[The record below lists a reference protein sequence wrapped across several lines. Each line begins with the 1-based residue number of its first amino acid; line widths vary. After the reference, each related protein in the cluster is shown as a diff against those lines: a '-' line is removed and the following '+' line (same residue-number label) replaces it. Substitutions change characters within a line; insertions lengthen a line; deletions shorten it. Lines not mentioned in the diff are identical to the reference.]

1 MKAKFIGE
9 DASDIGVIVVD
20 NLDAEHHIEVRKDG
34 GNVYYHDCEAYS
46 DDPSDRTYEE
56 NEHVAQAQRIA
67 KYYVYRQRGCDTL
80 PPLPN
85 PDRLATVAAVIA
97 GLSDDRF
104 EQYFDSYYQQFRG
117 DSGESNPVVE
127 VPPEAEGN
135 PIFFETEVSLSLTT
149 DEVRAFLADGDEPTI
164 ATLREG
170 LADAV
175 AGDISEPE
183 ARLRATRSEDTTPE
197 DAEIDDL
204 ALEAVSDVQVMWSP
218 ASNQKERVGGETPD
232 IDRKPDA
239 QFQLAPFHPESRE
252 TFRGQL
258 LRHLRYQIRDC
269 YLTMGIAP
277 PEPFRV
283 QGPGLFNRC
292 TWFQHY
298 DVYEPYHRTD
308 VDITDWQ
315 VDETPDELL

>member
-1 MKAKFIGE
+1 MKVKIVGE
-9 DASDIGVIVVD
+9 DDEGVGVRIAD
-20 NLDAEHHIEVRKDG
+20 NAGVEQQVELYKSSGEAFHHDADEYAESPEDRA
-34 GNVYYHDCEAYS
+34 YEA
-46 DDPSDRTYEE
+46 
-56 NEHVAQAQRIA
+56 NEHVAQGRRLA
-67 KYYVYRQRGCDTL
+67 KYYVYRKRRCDTL

-104 EQYFDSYYQQFRG
+104 EQYFDSYYRQFRG
-117 DSGESNPVVE
+117 YSGECSPVVE

-135 PIFFETEVSLSLTT
+135 PIFFETEVYLSLTT
-149 DEVRAFLADGDEPTI
+149 DEVRGFLADGDEPTI

-175 AGDISEPE
+175 AGDIHNPE
-183 ARLRATRSEDTTPE
+183 ARLRTARSEDTVPE

-218 ASNQKERVGGETPD
+218 ASNEKERVGGEIPD

-239 QFQLAPFHPESRE
+239 KFQLAPFHPESRE